1 MLIFQINT
9 HLLMCV
15 QVIQGVHLQHRT
27 QWGEREN
34 TMIYMYLIVV
44 CKETL
49 LEDGMMHMKITSSR
63 EEIAAKLV
71 AVLLHYLHSNRGRG
85 IPLLVDLC
93 SYYLPL

>member
-1 MLIFQINT
+1 MGRERNT
-9 HLLMCV
+9 
-15 QVIQGVHLQHRT
+15 I
-27 QWGEREN
+27 
-34 TMIYMYLIVV
+34 IYMYLIVV

-49 LEDGMMHMKITSSR
+49 LQDVMMHMKITSSR

-71 AVLLHYLHSNRGRG
+71 AVLLHYLHSSRGRG